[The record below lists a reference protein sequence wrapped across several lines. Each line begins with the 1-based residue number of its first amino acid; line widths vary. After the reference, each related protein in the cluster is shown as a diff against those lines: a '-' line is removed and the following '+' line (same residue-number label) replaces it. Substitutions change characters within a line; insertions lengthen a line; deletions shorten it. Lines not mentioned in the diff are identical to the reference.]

1 MAEFKIARL
10 RFNWVG
16 EWAED
21 TFYNRDAV
29 AEYNG
34 KTYVCKYPHT
44 SDADFYTD
52 LYYTNPTTLANEF
65 RWELMLDGTA
75 WKQAWQPN
83 TPYALGNLVQYG
95 GAVYIC
101 TTAHT
106 SGPTQITAANW
117 NTYAQF
123 SNWTTNWAINTAYG
137 IGDLIKYGGIV
148 YRCITNHLSAG
159 SVSTGLEPDILKWE
173 IVNSGIEYKGTFNT
187 INEVVQPT
195 GGIRYK
201 LNDLVKIGPDAYIC
215 TSGHTS
221 GQSIDSLKFT
231 LWMPGTEFV
240 TTWSSSATYQ
250 PGDIVMYGGYS
261 YICKT
266 LNTTLGAPSITSGN
280 WDLLTQGYQVSGTW
294 VGGVSGPT
302 YKVGS
307 VVRHYGN
314 LFVSIADHTN
324 QNPSAFLTPT
334 TYVATGSSGTT
345 VKVASNVGIVIGMV
359 VSGAGFTEGQTVVS
373 TSSTDTVV
381 INKAPDS
388 TPIDGQPLSFIG
400 VNYLYWS
407 LVVPGT
413 AWLGFWAKTTDYS
426 VGELVIWSN
435 GTYRC
440 IKAHTSANINRPDND
455 TTNTYWIVY
464 TLHDRNNAG
473 NTLGD
478 IVTRS
483 NNVNIALPIIE
494 EGAAVDSTQDYVLQ
508 TVDNLPSWQE
518 INLVPSVYYVAT
530 NGTDQVDYGNSLD
543 HPWASIAYA
552 CEQIL
557 SGPDNPN
564 AAYLLRANKEFIVE
578 EMYQWMLVQ
587 VSTATPPF
595 TALSTFDEFSTRRDA
610 RLIVDA
616 LVYDLTHS
624 CNSKTVY
631 ATLAFFSNGSTSTFK
646 NTETDAAQAYIAASL
661 TKLSEL
667 TFTVVNNDTP
677 TTSYQLV
684 NQVEELVTQ
693 VIDGSKILESGSDTY
708 ITDLL
713 DIVIEAIT
721 NASTTNVPLPNKSIT
736 STIMVKT
743 GTYEETLPI
752 TVPEFTA
759 INGDELRG
767 AVVRPKIAVY
777 TTTAI
782 CSTSVFT
789 LASVEGIEVDIPVQF
804 SAETVNDDFGGITLG
819 QTYYIESVNLVTKQI
834 SIKTDT
840 GSTPVV
846 LTAGSGSMTVYAGD
860 ALQDMFYVRNACGIR
875 NLTLTGLAGSLTDS
889 NSFGTR
895 RPTGGSYV
903 SLDPGLG
910 ADDTTTWIR
919 SRSPYIQNVTN
930 FGTGCTGLK
939 IDGSLHN
946 GGNKSIV
953 CNDFTQILSDGIGI
967 WCTGS
972 GSLCEAVSVFSY
984 YGYAGYFAEDG
995 GRIRATNGNT
1005 SYGTYGV
1012 IAEGYDPTEIPLT
1025 ALVDNQSQQ
1034 VQASVQNAFGD
1045 IQDILCLQYS
1055 NAGSNYVAATT
1066 NLLTYSN
1073 NFLVGWTNDGNVTTQ
1088 QNLTSPFDNTDAWT
1102 LTGTLSNT
1110 LACYVYQDVAVSPPG
1125 AIYTDMAT
1133 LNVTGSGV
1141 DATVDITVNA
1151 YSYSAVANVGGSNYV
1166 NNSQLRVLGS
1176 QLGGIDGINDCFLL
1190 ITAVGGVGGTQVL
1203 SVQASGTVPTN
1214 SDQNYTL
1221 SLYVKKGSSSTID
1234 IEAKFLGTSTATNT
1248 LTFNFDTETLSTVST
1263 NVTTVATSKIA
1274 LENNWYRIWF
1284 TVYDNSALN
1293 NTLRFSIYP
1302 RGKTGVLGYSR
1313 VYGAQLQ
1320 IGSSP
1325 TFYLQTVTNRPTA
1338 YANYTIIGSGTGA
1351 EVVADEIRSNAVFQ
1365 TRLTDTGSGT
1375 GGRGYSVASNNS
1387 QGGTSEYV
1395 IISGSDTNLETNY
1408 LRMRVIIQS
1417 GTGAG
1422 QYGYISSFDEV
1433 SKIAQVLKESFETL
1447 EVASINGT
1455 TNRITLNSADTTDT
1469 LYTDQP
1475 IQFIPTYYTT
1485 ELQYTSVGR
1494 ISITATNGGQI
1505 NQLTTTSTA
1514 KLAENMQIRFEGTTF
1529 GGVTTNFTYYIKE
1542 ITGTTTF
1549 TISTTLFGS
1558 VWLLNTASGSSMT
1571 MIFPEYT
1578 NYATASTINMVPNMP
1593 IRFTGTTM
1601 GGLSVGNTYYVN
1613 NILNST
1619 TFTISTTLIEFDV
1632 TAVNSVTGYLTT
1644 DSTASLVPLNPIIF
1658 SGDTLGGLVEG
1669 TKYYINSI
1677 VDINN
1682 FTLTDTII
1690 TTTATETESGSNLI
1704 TVSTTV
1710 GIVTGSPIQFI
1721 GNTFGGITTGTI
1733 YYVLA
1738 INSGSF
1744 TISNSPGGLAKDLG
1758 DATGEMTARIAD
1770 GEVTISVTESGT
1782 MSAATTNTRQSLAFG
1797 FGSMI
1802 GTYSTNL
1809 VGGVVKGTTYYVDT
1823 VVNSTTFTIKDDLG
1837 VPVDLTTRTGSMQ
1850 VGAVGWDHINPGTLI
1865 EAILDNSSVYYIEPR
1880 VTFDEPSFSQIG
1892 SVTPSLAI
1900 GAAWMDIAYG
1910 NNLFMAIPSSYS
1922 TAATSPNGQTWTA
1935 ITLPDARSWTS
1946 VAYGG
1951 GYWVIISSGG
1961 ASLET
1966 QSTTLVSKADGQ
1978 GWTFSLLPSKTTW
1991 TKVVYGDGIFVAVA
2005 QDGTNAYSTD
2015 YGVSW
2020 TAGGSMGINNVT
2032 GLCYGSGKF
2041 VVVSSDGDSAYTTNA
2056 ISAWTVTT
2064 PVTASI
2070 WQSIA
2075 FGNGLFVAVSSLAT
2089 PAYSQDAETWYEGP
2103 YEIAGSKIAYGQ
2115 GVFVVVDSS
2124 SGNAHI
2130 SEDGQNWKSKTVTS
2144 DGYGGIAFGFTDS
2157 LYNGVFVTVA
2167 NRTLSSIISAGCRTK
2182 ARATVSS
2189 GRISNVTMIEPGSN
2203 YVTVP
2208 TITFTDPNTTLV
2220 ATAEVRRSNGTLGNP
2235 TFLNRGAG
2243 YNTNSTVV
2251 KINGSGYA
2259 DTYQTGLTL
2268 RVKNLT
2274 QLPGPGDNLIIA
2286 GNSTIYKVTSSSAV
2300 FGTTSPNILANLQVS
2315 PDISADLSSDHNAA
2329 ITIRTKYSQARL
2341 TGHDFLN
2348 VGYGNAIQSNY
2359 PGVPADTVLA
2369 PQDQAVEVNFG
2380 RVFYT
2385 STDQDGN
2392 FRVGNLFAVEQA
2404 TGIITLSASQFGLT
2418 GLETLSLGG
2427 VAVGSASVVV
2437 RQFSTDETFIA
2448 NSNEIIPT
2456 QRAIKGYLTNRLSQ
2470 GGANTFTGQLIAGT
2484 ILVGGA
2490 DKISSTIPEGS
2501 VGSVVNMPNTVH
2513 VQGEFAGWDGDG
2525 MAMSF
2530 FMKTWNR
2537 R

>member
-1 MAEFKIARL
+1 
-10 RFNWVG
+10 
-16 EWAED
+16 
-21 TFYNRDAV
+21 
-29 AEYNG
+29 
-34 KTYVCKYPHT
+34 
-44 SDADFYTD
+44 
-52 LYYTNPTTLANEF
+52 
-65 RWELMLDGTA
+65 
-75 WKQAWQPN
+75 
-83 TPYALGNLVQYG
+83 
-95 GAVYIC
+95 
-101 TTAHT
+101 
-106 SGPTQITAANW
+106 
-117 NTYAQF
+117 
-123 SNWTTNWAINTAYG
+123 
-137 IGDLIKYGGIV
+137 
-148 YRCITNHLSAG
+148 
-159 SVSTGLEPDILKWE
+159 
-173 IVNSGIEYKGTFNT
+173 
-187 INEVVQPT
+187 
-195 GGIRYK
+195 
-201 LNDLVKIGPDAYIC
+201 
-215 TSGHTS
+215 
-221 GQSIDSLKFT
+221 
-231 LWMPGTEFV
+231 
-240 TTWSSSATYQ
+240 
-250 PGDIVMYGGYS
+250 
-261 YICKT
+261 
-266 LNTTLGAPSITSGN
+266 
-280 WDLLTQGYQVSGTW
+280 
-294 VGGVSGPT
+294 
-302 YKVGS
+302 
-307 VVRHYGN
+307 
-314 LFVSIADHTN
+314 
-324 QNPSAFLTPT
+324 
-334 TYVATGSSGTT
+334 
-345 VKVASNVGIVIGMV
+345 
-359 VSGAGFTEGQTVVS
+359 
-373 TSSTDTVV
+373 
-381 INKAPDS
+381 
-388 TPIDGQPLSFIG
+388 
-400 VNYLYWS
+400 
-407 LVVPGT
+407 
-413 AWLGFWAKTTDYS
+413 
-426 VGELVIWSN
+426 
-435 GTYRC
+435 
-440 IKAHTSANINRPDND
+440 
-455 TTNTYWIVY
+455 
-464 TLHDRNNAG
+464 
-473 NTLGD
+473 
-478 IVTRS
+478 
-483 NNVNIALPIIE
+483 
-494 EGAAVDSTQDYVLQ
+494 
-508 TVDNLPSWQE
+508 
-518 INLVPSVYYVAT
+518 
-530 NGTDQVDYGNSLD
+530 
-543 HPWASIAYA
+543 
-552 CEQIL
+552 
-557 SGPDNPN
+557 
-564 AAYLLRANKEFIVE
+564 
-578 EMYQWMLVQ
+578 
-587 VSTATPPF
+587 
-595 TALSTFDEFSTRRDA
+595 
-610 RLIVDA
+610 
-616 LVYDLTHS
+616 
-624 CNSKTVY
+624 
-631 ATLAFFSNGSTSTFK
+631 
-646 NTETDAAQAYIAASL
+646 
-661 TKLSEL
+661 
-667 TFTVVNNDTP
+667 
-677 TTSYQLV
+677 
-684 NQVEELVTQ
+684 
-693 VIDGSKILESGSDTY
+693 
-708 ITDLL
+708 
-713 DIVIEAIT
+713 
-721 NASTTNVPLPNKSIT
+721 
-736 STIMVKT
+736 
-743 GTYEETLPI
+743 
-752 TVPEFTA
+752 
-759 INGDELRG
+759 
-767 AVVRPKIAVY
+767 
-777 TTTAI
+777 
-782 CSTSVFT
+782 
-789 LASVEGIEVDIPVQF
+789 
-804 SAETVNDDFGGITLG
+804 
-819 QTYYIESVNLVTKQI
+819 
-834 SIKTDT
+834 
-840 GSTPVV
+840 
-846 LTAGSGSMTVYAGD
+846 
-860 ALQDMFYVRNACGIR
+860 
-875 NLTLTGLAGSLTDS
+875 
-889 NSFGTR
+889 
-895 RPTGGSYV
+895 
-903 SLDPGLG
+903 
-910 ADDTTTWIR
+910 
-919 SRSPYIQNVTN
+919 
-930 FGTGCTGLK
+930 
-939 IDGSLHN
+939 
-946 GGNKSIV
+946 
-953 CNDFTQILSDGIGI
+953 
-967 WCTGS
+967 
-972 GSLCEAVSVFSY
+972 
-984 YGYAGYFAEDG
+984 
-995 GRIRATNGNT
+995 
-1005 SYGTYGV
+1005 
-1012 IAEGYDPTEIPLT
+1012 
-1025 ALVDNQSQQ
+1025 
-1034 VQASVQNAFGD
+1034 
-1045 IQDILCLQYS
+1045 
-1055 NAGSNYVAATT
+1055 
-1066 NLLTYSN
+1066 
-1073 NFLVGWTNDGNVTTQ
+1073 
-1088 QNLTSPFDNTDAWT
+1088 
-1102 LTGTLSNT
+1102 LSNT